1 MRPAADDIVHT
12 VRDAHGAWALFTD
25 EALADGYAGRVHGI
39 RGPDMT
45 REAAERL
52 VHGDMSANARQEV
65 DHA

>member
-12 VRDAHGAWALFTD
+12 VRDPGGAWALFVD
-25 EALADGYAGRVHGI
+25 EALADLYAGRVHGI

-52 VHGDMSANARQEV
+52 VHGDAAAAPVVAPQ
-65 DHA
+65 